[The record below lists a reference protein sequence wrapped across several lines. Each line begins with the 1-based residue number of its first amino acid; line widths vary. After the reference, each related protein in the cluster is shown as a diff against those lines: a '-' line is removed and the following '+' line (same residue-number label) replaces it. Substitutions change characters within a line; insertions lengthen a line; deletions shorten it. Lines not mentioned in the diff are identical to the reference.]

1 MARRWHV
8 ESKSFEMLIKG
19 GNSGLRMVE
28 RGRIKQGSIFIQRD
42 EIAWMVGAVEEVLEV
57 DSSAVYWDP
66 SSAGFPRVLVQRRS
80 NRHGNFIFI
89 EEYEGRNR
97 RGSVLIPEGRYGQGW
112 SRLISELRI
121 ARQTLWK
128 GREFSA
134 NKGSKVVSGR
144 SFAEVVGRPKLLESG
159 LKVVPATTV
168 AGSSALEYLGERG
181 QLNQQMG
188 PAISAAIPDGESEVT
203 AEAGGRDGAVPLKAQ
218 VQAKEK
224 REVGNGNPACAL
236 PKALQNPV
244 KSGKKAPY
252 GDCESEG
259 HGHVSVREGF
269 DLQVLQLC
277 LLDIKGQLDAGLKRV
292 EEAFFLLGQWQRMGC
307 VRKAGDLGPGVS
319 HSRSKQQTGFKRC
332 NEGMGWSKPKK
343 KTFRSL
349 KSQPGL
355 LGPKPSKAS
364 SILSQGPGPKSSCSY
379 RILSR
384 SPAQVLQQ
392 AGESSAIGAA
402 RATGGRG
409 TSIASVS
416 SGEHSSDAGIEI
428 PATVAKP
435 SGTEIDGELNGED
448 EIGGEASSQR
458 VASGSEGAD
467 GLGTEHSLPERN
479 FSLSVSSTTLLST
492 IPECD
497 EALGH
502 TGLSPVMSS
511 KCLSGSSEQTGDE
524 DSDSFTPEKLAKQ
537 WLVFQRRESLCSKTT
552 KSWVA
557 ERVSWNGDR
566 GPNGTTEALM
576 KKLNSGL
583 VSEESPAIVGDMLGE
598 NEEVGLLGDLGNQ
611 GIEFPGVEGPISGS
625 SMAGVDSVVAE
636 KQDRALIVG
645 EVAGLTCEG
654 QPGLLKEFMGQ
665 IVVENLGRS
674 SGGER
679 GSHVINES

>member
-28 RGRIKQGSIFIQRD
+28 RGRIIRGSIFIQRD

-80 NRHGNFIFI
+80 NRHGNFILI

-121 ARQTLWK
+121 ARLTLWK
-128 GREFSA
+128 GREFRM
-134 NKGSKVVSGR
+134 NKGSQVVSGR

-159 LKVVPATTV
+159 LKVVSATTV
-168 AGSSALEYLGERG
+168 GGSLAPKNLGERG
-181 QLNQQMG
+181 QLNKQMG
-188 PAISAAIPDGESEVT
+188 PAITATKPDEESEVT
-203 AEAGGRDGAVPLKAQ
+203 AEAGGRDGAGPLKAQ

-224 REVGNGNPACAL
+224 REVGNGNPASVL
-236 PKALQNPV
+236 PIVLQNPV
-244 KSGKKAPY
+244 KSGMEAPY
-252 GDCESEG
+252 GDRLSDG
-259 HGHVSVREGF
+259 HGHSSVREGY
-269 DLQVLQLC
+269 DLQALLLC

-292 EEAFFLLGQWQRMGC
+292 EEALLLLGQWERVGC
-307 VRKAGDLGPGVS
+307 VRKAGDLGPGAS
-319 HSRSKQQTGFKRC
+319 HSRSKQQMGSKRC
-332 NEGMGWSKPKK
+332 NEGLGWSKPRK
-343 KTFRSL
+343 KTFRSI
-349 KSQPGL
+349 KSHPGL
-355 LGPKPSKAS
+355 LGPKPSKDS
-364 SILSQGPGPKSSCSY
+364 GILSQGPCTQGPGPKRSCSY
-379 RILSR
+379 RVLSR
-384 SPAQVLQQ
+384 FPAQEHQQ
-392 AGESSAIGAA
+392 AGESSAMGAA
-402 RATGGRG
+402 RTTGGSG
-409 TSIASVS
+409 TMIAGVFSGELS
-416 SGEHSSDAGIEI
+416 SGAGIAF
-428 PATVAKP
+428 PATVAK
-435 SGTEIDGELNGED
+435 SSETDIYGDLNDEDG
-448 EIGGEASSQR
+448 IGIETSSQR

-467 GLGTEHSLPERN
+467 GLGTEHSLPEKN
-479 FSLSVSSTTLLST
+479 FSLSVSSTSLLST

-497 EALGH
+497 EVLGH
-502 TGLSPVMSS
+502 TRLSPVMSS
-511 KCLSGSSEQTGDE
+511 ECLSGSSEQAGDE
-524 DSDSFTPEKLAKQ
+524 DSDSFMPDKQ
-537 WLVFQRRESLCSKTT
+537 PKQLLVFQRRESPCSKTT

-566 GPNGTTEALM
+566 GLL
-576 KKLNSGL
+576 KKLNSCL
-583 VSEESPAIVGDMLGE
+583 VSEESQANVGDMLGE

-611 GIEFPGVEGPISGS
+611 GIEFPGVEGSTSGS

-636 KQDRALIVG
+636 KLDRALVVG

-654 QPGLLKEFMGQ
+654 QTGLLKEFMGQ